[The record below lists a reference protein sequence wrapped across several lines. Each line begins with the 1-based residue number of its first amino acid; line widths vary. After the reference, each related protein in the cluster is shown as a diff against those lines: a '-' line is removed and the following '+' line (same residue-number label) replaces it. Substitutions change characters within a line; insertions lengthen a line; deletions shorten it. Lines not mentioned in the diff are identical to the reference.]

1 MKAGNYQ
8 TKSPSVNDL
17 LFGTQNSTGD
27 TVNFKVQDIVNLT
40 QSPSIVS
47 TDTLTATTISNINT
61 YFTGT
66 IAGINFAITM
76 PTASSNIDGLKY
88 VIMSTIN
95 RPTTTWIVP
104 GATAIVGAPSSLV
117 ANTPVCFQYNNAN
130 TTWYISM

>member
-8 TKSPSVNDL
+8 TQSPSVNDL

-27 TVNFKVQDIVNLT
+27 TVNFRLQDVVNIT
-40 QSPSIVS
+40 QAPSIVS
-47 TDTLTATTISNINT
+47 TNTLTAYTISNINT

-66 IAGINFAITM
+66 IAGAQFAITL

-88 VIMSTIN
+88 VIMSTVN
-95 RPTTTWIVP
+95 RPTTTWVTP
-104 GATAIVGAPSSLV
+104 GGSIVGAPSSLV
-117 ANTPVCFQYNNAN
+117 ANTPICFQYNNAN

>member
-8 TKSPSVNDL
+8 TQSPSVNDL
-17 LFGTQNSTGD
+17 LFGTQNSTGN
-27 TVNFKVQDIVNLT
+27 TVNFRLQDVVNIT
-40 QSPSIVS
+40 QSPSIVP
-47 TDTLTATTISNINT
+47 TNTLTAYTISNINT

-66 IAGINFAITM
+66 IVGVQFAVTL

-88 VIMSTIN
+88 VIMSTLN
-95 RPTTTWIVP
+95 RPTTTWITP
-104 GATAIVGAPSSLV
+104 GGSIVGAPSSLV

>member
-8 TKSPSVNDL
+8 TQSPSVNDL
-17 LFGTQNSTGD
+17 LFGTQNSTGN
-27 TVNFKVQDIVNLT
+27 TVNFRLQDVVNIT
-40 QSPSIVS
+40 QAPSIVP
-47 TDTLTATTISNINT
+47 TNTLIAYTISNINT

-66 IAGINFAITM
+66 IVGIQFAVTL

-88 VIMSTIN
+88 VIMSTLN
-95 RPTTTWIVP
+95 RPTTTWITP
-104 GATAIVGAPSSLV
+104 GGSIVGAPSSLA

>member
-8 TKSPSVNDL
+8 TQSPSVNDL
-17 LFGTQNSTGD
+17 LFGTQNSTGN
-27 TVNFKVQDIVNLT
+27 TVNFRLQDVVNIT
-40 QSPSIVS
+40 QSPSIVP
-47 TDTLTATTISNINT
+47 TNTLTAYTISNINT

-66 IAGINFAITM
+66 IVGVQFAVTL

-88 VIMSTIN
+88 VIMSTLN
-95 RPTTTWIVP
+95 RPTTTWITP
-104 GATAIVGAPSSLV
+104 GGSIVGAPSSLA